1 MAYLW
6 ESAAAELANAAR
18 ATPPGTAVYL
28 DQRFVEG
35 WPSVPF
41 LLGDRPV
48 SSFDAA
54 NPPATITGPAVVF
67 AWPYDPLDALAAA
80 VVAPARVAV
89 EPGPLAR
96 GDLEPQAYPLY
107 TRYTITPGT
116 TGAPPAANFDNRF
129 HLMAATVTQPAP
141 DAVTID
147 LEWTTDAARPT
158 SEPLPQLFIHVTG
171 PEGMLA
177 QHDGALGRGLWPVSG
192 WRPLLRIAERHTLA
206 LTRPFD
212 PATDTIT
219 AGLYD
224 PTSGRRLPLTDDG
237 APAGD
242 AFVLPP
248 GE

>member
-1 MAYLW
+1 MAGPFLLGLGWCFWHWRRPAAAFLLLWQLVMLGPTILAEDAPHFLRAAGILPGAVFFPAIGLALLWQWPRLPALLRRAAVILLLAGSLALTIRDYARYAQQPDVAYLW

-107 TRYTITPGT
+107 TRYTITPVSYTHLCRPNRPRCKIGSWCNGT
-116 TGAPPAANFDNRF
+116 KRDWK
-129 HLMAATVTQPAP
+129 M
-141 DAVTID
+141 
-147 LEWTTDAARPT
+147 
-158 SEPLPQLFIHVTG
+158 
-171 PEGMLA
+171 
-177 QHDGALGRGLWPVSG
+177 SG
-192 WRPLLRIAERHTLA
+192 W
-206 LTRPFD
+206 
-212 PATDTIT
+212 
-219 AGLYD
+219 
-224 PTSGRRLPLTDDG
+224 
-237 APAGD
+237 
-242 AFVLPP
+242 
-248 GE
+248 